1 MVLEVTPFSTHFI
14 ITFILKNYTTI
25 LRLINLA
32 TVIELAGVNNKFTVP
47 VVIDASNV
55 PNDKPVNTSPY
66 CTNETVVPSCTINN
80 SII

>member
-1 MVLEVTPFSTHFI
+1 MVLEVTPFTSHNI
-14 ITFILKNYTTI
+14 LTFILKNYTTI

-32 TVIELAGVNNKFTVP
+32 VVTELAGVNNKFTVP

-55 PNDKPVNTSPY
+55 PNDEPVNISPY
-66 CTNETVVPSCTINN
+66 CAIETVVPSCTINN